1 MEKNRMIDR
10 MIEKS
15 IEAFILA
22 LEVYNKPTIKYRI
35 EGFSFFICNA
45 WELMLKAHMINRYG
59 EKSIYHKN
67 SNNRTLSL
75 EGCIDKIFD
84 KYSSLRENLE
94 NIIDL
99 RNTSTHFI
107 TEEYEYIYAPLFQ
120 ACIINYQEKM
130 KSFHNRE
137 ITDYITQNFLMLSI
151 KMDSIDEEK
160 LKGKYSVE
168 IVEKILKDYNN
179 ITNKIS
185 ENNSSFSIPVYSN
198 FYITKNKDN
207 ADLLVGIDNSSN
219 TKVKIVKQISDPNNI
234 YIYATKD
241 IVKQVNKKLKEKEIL
256 LLKNDNNNDRKIFNK
271 YDFNLFEKFYNIKND
286 ENFSFY
292 YKVGNRY
299 SYSQKLVNFIVE
311 EITKNPNRIIIDL
324 KKNIKK
330 ER

>member
-1 MEKNRMIDR
+1 
-10 MIEKS
+10 
-15 IEAFILA
+15 
-22 LEVYNKPTIKYRI
+22 
-35 EGFSFFICNA
+35 
-45 WELMLKAHMINRYG
+45 
-59 EKSIYHKN
+59 
-67 SNNRTLSL
+67 
-75 EGCIDKIFD
+75 
-84 KYSSLRENLE
+84 
-94 NIIDL
+94 
-99 RNTSTHFI
+99 
-107 TEEYEYIYAPLFQ
+107 
-120 ACIINYQEKM
+120 M

-207 ADLLVGIDNSSN
+207 ADLLVGIDNASN
-219 TKVKIVKQISDPNNI
+219 TKVKIIKQISDPNNI